1 MMSLPIFEIHQQR
14 NALLAAI
21 NDLLQ
26 PDSNTG
32 NFGLLIAD
40 IRDFRRINT
49 VYGYETGDQVLA
61 AVAERLAQLLSPRE
75 TPLFRIGNDEF
86 AMLVPKLM
94 HSELLA
100 IAANKAIQLLQP
112 PLQIG
117 DRHIKV
123 GITLGSVASGQ
134 AHTATADKLLAMAER
149 SLAQA
154 RMEGIGYIVNAAS
167 FEHTEAS
174 DLAFEHALEDA
185 ITTHSLSVFYQPKI
199 DLFSHEARDFE
210 ALIRWT
216 HPTLGVIPPDQF
228 LPVVERVGRFE
239 EVTKF
244 VLHTA
249 LRNRNEWPVEN
260 ARVAINVPA
269 SMVHERALLDMV
281 QSALNIWGTPS
292 SALTLEITE
301 GAIIKDHVASQQH
314 LATLKGMGT
323 RISIDDFGTGYSSL
337 AYFKKLPASELK
349 IDKSFVLNLCNDVDD
364 RHLVQLII
372 DLAHHFGLKVVA
384 EGVENLDTLQVLMQ
398 LNCDCVQGFHFAPA
412 MAHEALQAWLNNYDK
427 TRYFGALGIFRPK
440 PP

>member
-1 MMSLPIFEIHQQR
+1 M
-14 NALLAAI
+14 
-21 NDLLQ
+21 NDLLFDISLQ
-26 PDSNTG
+26 RRQLHHALTSLLAPQEG
-32 NFGLLIAD
+32 LQNFGLLLAD

-49 VYGYETGDQVLA
+49 VYGYDIGDCVLE
-61 AVAERLAQLLSPRE
+61 AVAERLGHLLAPRE
-75 TPLFRIGNDEF
+75 TPLYRIGNDEF
-86 AMLVPKLM
+86 AIVLPRLM

-100 IAANKAIQLLQP
+100 IAANKAIHLLQA

-117 DRHIKV
+117 DRHLKI
-123 GITLGSVASGQ
+123 GINLGSIAADQVSN
-134 AHTATADKLLAMAER
+134 ATADQLLALAER

-154 RMEGIGYIVNAAS
+154 REEGLGYVINPAVFS
-167 FEHTEAS
+167 QSEAS

-199 DLFSHEARDFE
+199 DLFSQQANDFE
-210 ALIRWT
+210 ALIRWQ
-216 HPTLGVIPPDQF
+216 HPSLGTIAPDQF
-228 LPVVERVGRFE
+228 LPVVERIGRFD

-244 VLHTA
+244 VLHTS
-249 LRNRNEWPVEN
+249 LRQRNEWPVEN

-269 SMVHERALLDMV
+269 SMVHEPALLDMV
-281 QSALNIWGTPS
+281 RAALNIWGTPS

-314 LATLKGMGT
+314 LSKLKAMGA

-349 IDKSFVLNLCNDVDD
+349 IDKSFVANLCNDADD

-384 EGVENLDTLQVLMQ
+384 EGVETQDALNVLIQ
-398 LNCDCVQGFHFAPA
+398 LHCDCVQGFYFARP
-412 MAHEALQAWLNNYDK
+412 MSHEALQDWINGYDA
-427 TRYFGALGIFRPK
+427 TRYFGAT
-440 PP
+440 

>member
-1 MMSLPIFEIHQQR
+1 MTSSLFDIHQQR
-14 NALLAAI
+14 QALRAEIDRMLAQRETI
-21 NDLLQ
+21 
-26 PDSNTG
+26 G

-49 VYGYETGDQVLA
+49 VYGYDTGDRVLE
-61 AVAERLAQLLSPRE
+61 AVAERLGNLLAPRP

-86 AMLVPKLM
+86 AILLPRLM

-100 IAANKAIQLLQP
+100 IAANKALNLLQTPLLINERSLKAGIMLGTVAADQAPSANADQLLA
-112 PLQIG
+112 L
-117 DRHIKV
+117 
-123 GITLGSVASGQ
+123 
-134 AHTATADKLLAMAER
+134 AER

-154 RMEGIGYIVNAAS
+154 RAEGLNYVMNPAIFS
-167 FEHTEAS
+167 QSEAS

-199 DLFSHEARDFE
+199 DLFSREAQDFE
-210 ALIRWT
+210 ALIRWS
-216 HPTLGVIPPDQF
+216 HPTYGVIPPDRF
-228 LPVVERVGRFE
+228 LPVVERIGRFDE
-239 EVTKF
+239 LTKF

-249 LRNRNEWPVEN
+249 LRHRNEWPVEN

-269 SMVHERALLDMV
+269 SMVHEPSLLDMV
-281 QSALNIWGTPS
+281 RSALNIWGTPS
-292 SALTLEITE
+292 AALTLEITE

-314 LATLKGMGT
+314 LSKLKSMGT

-337 AYFKKLPASELK
+337 AYFKQLPASELK
-349 IDKSFVLNLCNDVDD
+349 IDKSFIANLCNDVDD

-384 EGVENLDTLQVLMQ
+384 EGVENIETLNVLIQ

-412 MAHEALQAWLNNYDK
+412 MSHEALQQWLGAYDMK
-427 TRYFGALGIFRPK
+427 RYFEGR
-440 PP
+440 

>member
-1 MMSLPIFEIHQQR
+1 MTPPFLDVHQQR
-14 NALLAAI
+14 NALLAAL
-21 NDLLQ
+21 NTMLQ
-26 PDSNTG
+26 PDTTTG
-32 NFGLLIAD
+32 NFGLLVVD

-49 VYGYETGDQVLA
+49 VYGYEIGDRVLA
-61 AVAERLAQLLSPRE
+61 AAAERLGQLLAPRE

-86 AMLVPKLM
+86 AVLVPRLM

-100 IAANKAIQLLQP
+100 IAANKAIQLFQP

-117 DRHIKV
+117 DRHVRV
-123 GITLGSVASGQ
+123 GITLGTAASGQ
-134 AHTATADKLLAMAER
+134 LKTATPDKLLALAER

-154 RMEGIGYIVNAAS
+154 RTEGIGYVVNPGAL
-167 FEHTEAS
+167 EHSEAS
-174 DLAFEHALEDA
+174 DLAFEHALEEA
-185 ITTHSLSVFYQPKI
+185 ITTHSLIVFYQPKI
-199 DLFSHEARDFE
+199 DLFSREARDFE
-210 ALIRWT
+210 ALIRWY

-301 GAIIKDHVASQQH
+301 GAIIKDYVASQQH

-384 EGVENLDTLQVLMQ
+384 EGVENRETLEVLMQ
-398 LNCDCVQGFHFAPA
+398 LNCDCVQGYHFAPA
-412 MAHEALQAWLNNYDK
+412 MPHDALQAWLNAYDK
-427 TRYFGALGIFRPK
+427 ARYFGKA
-440 PP
+440 

>member
-1 MMSLPIFEIHQQR
+1 MSHLPIFAIHEQR
-14 NALLAAI
+14 NALLATL
-21 NDLLQ
+21 NQYLQ
-26 PDSNTG
+26 PDNAAG

-49 VYGYETGDQVLA
+49 VYGYEIGDLVIA
-61 AVAERLAQLLSPRE
+61 AVAERLSQLLAPRE

-86 AMLVPKLM
+86 AVVVPKLM

-117 DRHIKV
+117 DRNIKV

-134 AHTATADKLLAMAER
+134 MQTATADKLLALAER

-154 RMEGIGYIVNAAS
+154 RTEGLGYVVSATS
-167 FEHTEAS
+167 FEHTDAS
-174 DLAFEHALEDA
+174 DLAFEHALEEA
-185 ITTHSLSVFYQPKI
+185 ITTHGLSVYYQPKI
-199 DLFSHEARDFE
+199 DLFSREARDFE

-216 HPTLGVIPPDQF
+216 HPTMGVIPPDQF
-228 LPVVERVGRFE
+228 LPIVERVGRFE

-249 LRNRNEWPVEN
+249 LRHRNEWPVEN
-260 ARVAINVPA
+260 ARVAVNIPA

-349 IDKSFVLNLCNDVDD
+349 IDKSFILNLCNDVDD

-384 EGVENLDTLQVLMQ
+384 EGVENLATLQVLMQ

-412 MAHEALQAWLNNYDK
+412 MPHEILQTWLGDYDK
-427 TRYFGALGIFRPK
+427 TRYFGKG
-440 PP
+440 